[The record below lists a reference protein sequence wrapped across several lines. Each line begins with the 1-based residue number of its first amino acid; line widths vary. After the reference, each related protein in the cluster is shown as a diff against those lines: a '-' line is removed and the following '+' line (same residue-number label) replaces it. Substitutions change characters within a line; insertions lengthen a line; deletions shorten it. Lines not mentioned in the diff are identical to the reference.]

1 MQKRLSLPP
10 TKSALLQVGRQVRFL
25 EQGRAMLEKKRDLLT
40 RLVYERL
47 AQYRELREETA
58 RQLADAYHWLGIVQ
72 MRMGGQMLRQASV
85 GLSQAVALRVVAR
98 SSVGVEYP
106 SVSAS
111 PLPLQPVG
119 LMWTDVSFDEARLR
133 LRELTITLARLGEA
147 ENALWRLLAAS
158 RKTQKRVNALKY
170 NIIPRYQATL
180 HHIRAAL
187 EEDERNTLFQIK
199 VLRARAQAASAPPT
213 GGDASLTIE
222 ERP

>member
-1 MQKRLSLPP
+1 MKKRLPVPP
-10 TKSALLQVGRQVRFL
+10 TKSALLQVDRQVRFL
-25 EQGRAMLEKKRDLLT
+25 EQGREMLEKKRDLLT

-47 AQYRELREETA
+47 AQYRELRAQTA
-58 RQLADAYHWLGIVQ
+58 QDLSEAYHWLGIVQ
-72 MRMGGQMLRQASV
+72 MRMGGQMLRQSAV
-85 GLSQAVALRVVAR
+85 GLKPAVALKIVAR

-106 SVSAS
+106 SVSAE

-133 LRELTITLARLGEA
+133 LRDLTITLARLGEA

-170 NIIPRYQATL
+170 NIIPRYQATVQ
-180 HHIRAAL
+180 HIRAAL

-199 VLRARAQAASAPPT
+199 VLRAQTNP
-213 GGDASLTIE
+213 
-222 ERP
+222 

>member
-1 MQKRLSLPP
+1 MKKRLPVPP
-10 TKSALLQVGRQVRFL
+10 TKSALLQVDRQVRFL
-25 EQGRAMLEKKRDLLT
+25 EQGREMLEKKRDLLT

-47 AQYRELREETA
+47 AQYRALRAQTVAELAE
-58 RQLADAYHWLGIVQ
+58 AYHWLGIVQ
-72 MRMGGQMLRQASV
+72 MRMGGQMLRQSAV
-85 GLSQAVALRVVAR
+85 GLSLAVALKVVAR

-106 SVSAS
+106 SVSAE

-133 LRELTITLARLGEA
+133 LRDLTITLARLGEA

-170 NIIPRYQATL
+170 NIIPRYQATVQ
-180 HHIRAAL
+180 HIRAAL

-199 VLRARAQAASAPPT
+199 VLRAHANA
-213 GGDASLTIE
+213 
-222 ERP
+222 

>member
-1 MQKRLSLPP
+1 MKKRLSVPP
-10 TKSALLQVGRQVRFL
+10 TKSALLQIARQVRFL
-25 EQGRAMLEKKRDLLT
+25 EQGQEMLEKKRDLLT

-47 AQYRELREETA
+47 AQYRELRAQAVNELSE
-58 RQLADAYHWLGIVQ
+58 AYHWLGIVQ
-72 MRMGGQMLRQASV
+72 MRMGEQKLRQSSLGLKLSV
-85 GLSQAVALRVVAR
+85 ELKVVAR

-106 SVSAS
+106 SVSAE

-133 LRELTITLARLGEA
+133 LRSLTVTLARLGEA

-170 NIIPRYQATL
+170 NIIPRYQATE

-199 VLRARAQAASAPPT
+199 ILRSRGASFA
-213 GGDASLTIE
+213 
-222 ERP
+222 

>member
-1 MQKRLSLPP
+1 MKKRLPVPP
-10 TKSALLQVGRQVRFL
+10 TKSALLQVDRQVRFL
-25 EQGRAMLEKKRDLLT
+25 EQGQEMLEKKRDLLT

-47 AQYRELREETA
+47 AQYRELRAQTV
-58 RQLADAYHWLGIVQ
+58 QDLAEAYHWLGIVQ
-72 MRMGGQMLRQASV
+72 MRMGGQMLRQSAV
-85 GLSQAVALRVVAR
+85 GLKPAVALKVVAR

-106 SVSAS
+106 SVTAE

-119 LMWTDVSFDEARLR
+119 LMWTDVSFDAARLR
-133 LRELTITLARLGEA
+133 LRDLTITLARLGEA

-170 NIIPRYQATL
+170 NIIPRYQATV

-199 VLRARAQAASAPPT
+199 VLRAHAHA
-213 GGDASLTIE
+213 
-222 ERP
+222 

>member
-1 MQKRLSLPP
+1 MKKRLPVPP
-10 TKSALLQVGRQVRFL
+10 TKSALLQVDRQVRFL
-25 EQGRAMLEKKRDLLT
+25 EQGREMLEKKRDLLT

-47 AQYRELREETA
+47 AQYRELRAQTVTE
-58 RQLADAYHWLGIVQ
+58 LAEAYHWLGIVQ
-72 MRMGGQMLRQASV
+72 MRMGGQMLRQSAV
-85 GLSQAVALRVVAR
+85 GLKPAVALKVIAR

-106 SVSAS
+106 SVSAE

-133 LRELTITLARLGEA
+133 LRDLTITLARLGEA

-170 NIIPRYQATL
+170 NIIPRYQATVQ
-180 HHIRAAL
+180 HIRAAL

-199 VLRARAQAASAPPT
+199 VLRAHTNA
-213 GGDASLTIE
+213 
-222 ERP
+222 

>member
-1 MQKRLSLPP
+1 MKKRLSVPP

-25 EQGRAMLEKKRDLLT
+25 EQGRQMLEKKRDLLT

-47 AQYRELREETA
+47 AQYRELRAQTIQELTE
-58 RQLADAYHWLGIVQ
+58 AYHWLGVVQ
-72 MRMGGQMLRQASV
+72 MRMGGQMLRQSSV
-85 GLSQAVALRVVAR
+85 GLKPAVSLKVVSR

-106 SVSAS
+106 SVTAEPI
-111 PLPLQPVG
+111 PLHPVG

-133 LRELTITLARLGEA
+133 LRDLTITLARLGEA
-147 ENALWRLLAAS
+147 ENALRRLLAAS

-170 NIIPRYQATL
+170 NIIPRYQATV

-199 VLRARAQAASAPPT
+199 VLRERAATRA
-213 GGDASLTIE
+213 
-222 ERP
+222 